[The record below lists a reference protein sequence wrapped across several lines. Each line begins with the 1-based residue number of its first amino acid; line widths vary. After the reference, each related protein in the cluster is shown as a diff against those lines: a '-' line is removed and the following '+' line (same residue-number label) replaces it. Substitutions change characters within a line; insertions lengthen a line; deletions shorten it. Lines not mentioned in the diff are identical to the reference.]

1 MNQINKESHFEDY
14 ILLKYLVK
22 ILLKVIVDLDSD
34 EVSAQISRI
43 TQKFE
48 KKHIIT
54 RQIVLKNLDF
64 FFNNLRNHM
73 LVNVTEINSKDLEFF
88 GKH

>member
-1 MNQINKESHFEDY
+1 M
-14 ILLKYLVK
+14 
-22 ILLKVIVDLDSD
+22 KVIVDLDSD